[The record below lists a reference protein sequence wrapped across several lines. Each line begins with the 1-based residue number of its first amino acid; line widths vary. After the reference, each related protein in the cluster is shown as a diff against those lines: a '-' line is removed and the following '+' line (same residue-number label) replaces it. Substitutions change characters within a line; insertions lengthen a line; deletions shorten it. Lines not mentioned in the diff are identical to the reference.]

1 MGDLTGAA
9 FSALFLTEDELERAA
24 EAAEVH
30 PPEVEGEEE
39 RAGDQPDDHQRDP
52 RARYLDAIEDEGL
65 ERLREG
71 ERESI
76 DLLTEA
82 LRSLGGARSQ
92 E

>member
-1 MGDLTGAA
+1 MSDQVLCKLMQETFGPPSDARDD
-9 FSALFLTEDELERAA
+9 EDKL
-24 EAAEVH
+24 
-30 PPEVEGEEE
+30 
-39 RAGDQPDDHQRDP
+39 
-52 RARYLDAIEDEGL
+52 ARGL